1 MEKEL
6 KACQEENESLLAQR
20 KMLTNSKASVVK
32 EVEKLKQEQETERK
46 EFEQNLQQLRAA
58 NERLMD
64 STDKIVQEK
73 DQLEQ

>member
-6 KACQEENESLLAQR
+6 AACKEENESLLAQR

-32 EVEKLKQEQETERK
+32 EVEKLKQEQTSERQD
-46 EFEQNLQQLRAA
+46 FEQNLSQLKAA

-64 STDKIVQEK
+64 STDKILLEK
-73 DQLEQ
+73 EQLEQ